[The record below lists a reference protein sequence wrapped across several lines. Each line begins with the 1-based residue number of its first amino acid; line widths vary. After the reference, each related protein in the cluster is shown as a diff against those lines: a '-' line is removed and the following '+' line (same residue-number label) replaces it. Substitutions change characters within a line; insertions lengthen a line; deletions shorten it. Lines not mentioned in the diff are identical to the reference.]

1 MWRLS
6 QRGSHESGR
15 PRQPPLYPFF
25 SPFVLSLTTA
35 GQRAGRTPTGEEGVG
50 GRERAA
56 DESCSERAG
65 GGAELRRQASE
76 RSSDGELLRSLHRL
90 ARDLSAV
97 DPPAPFLRALFASIS
112 RRSKL
117 LAAALDDLRGAA
129 EELPQPAGWGTNI
142 SMVSP
147 SLQEGDRSTRQEIVS
162 VAMARL
168 SNTIVACVQFF
179 LFAGP
184 NEAMTVL
191 YPPCHSVLQ
200 VMML

>member
-1 MWRLS
+1 MWRLN
-6 QRGSHESGR
+6 QRGSHKSGR

-65 GGAELRRQASE
+65 GGAERRWQASE

-97 DPPAPFLRALFASIS
+97 DTPAPFLRALFASIS

-162 VAMARL
+162 VAMAR
-168 SNTIVACVQFF
+168 
-179 LFAGP
+179 
-184 NEAMTVL
+184 NEAPMR
-191 YPPCHSVLQ
+191 Q
-200 VMML
+200 

>member
-1 MWRLS
+1 MWRLN
-6 QRGSHESGR
+6 QRGSHKSGR

-65 GGAELRRQASE
+65 GGAERRWQASE

-97 DPPAPFLRALFASIS
+97 DTPAPFLRALFASIS

-129 EELPQPAGWGTNI
+129 EELPQPAVCG
-142 SMVSP
+142 
-147 SLQEGDRSTRQEIVS
+147 
-162 VAMARL
+162 A
-168 SNTIVACVQFF
+168 
-179 LFAGP
+179 AG
-184 NEAMTVL
+184 EL
-191 YPPCHSVLQ
+191 I
-200 VMML
+200 